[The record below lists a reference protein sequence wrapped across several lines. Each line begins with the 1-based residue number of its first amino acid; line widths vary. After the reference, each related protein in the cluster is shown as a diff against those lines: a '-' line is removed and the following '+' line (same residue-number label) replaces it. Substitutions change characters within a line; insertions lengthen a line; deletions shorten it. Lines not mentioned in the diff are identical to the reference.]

1 MHDKNKAA
9 PAEAAQ
15 QNTRANYKRF
25 TAHGKSSSV
34 PRKRRYR
41 HGKQDYESLKA
52 SLTATAITPRE
63 YELACTRAAK
73 IAGV

>member
-52 SLTATAITPRE
+52 SHE
-63 YELACTRAAK
+63 RARDVK
-73 IAGV
+73 SRGRLPWR